1 MTHSDNSKA
10 SGGPSLQQQS
20 SRRSSGRK
28 RSYPSPSSSSS
39 PSTQSDRTLVDD
51 DDTDSSTS
59 IPRAVVQKQRRL
71 NTATMR
77 GNQVSLQRSV
87 PAFLNKL
94 FSMVNDPT
102 TDDMIRWSNDGTSF
116 IVQGHEEFA
125 KVVLPRFYK
134 HNTFASFVRQLNM
147 YDFHKIP
154 HIQQGVLISD
164 SKHEIWEFNN
174 PNFQRG
180 RPDLLTLVARKRN
193 RDRNGSD
200 SQVSLSTIVQDI
212 EQIRRHQSAISAD
225 LHNLRQDNQV
235 LWEESFAAREKH
247 QQHQEVVTK
256 ILQFLMAV
264 FSKDRP
270 PSKVQEQL
278 LSTLLELTTSYQV
291 AAAAAAAAAVA
302 GSSSAGNLIKEAAS
316 LAGMDVSNTTTT
328 TTTTTTPSSGQEEK
342 LYQEPNATTTNGA
355 GMYAYP
361 NSSKLDLLMA
371 ASKALNLSLHEAH
384 YQMPGSSCAQSS
396 TPTPG
401 ISSTS
406 TSTTATDS
414 IKEPSNNGDDYYSR
428 TSTAAASSTTT
439 PFFPSFPG
447 SSAMDAAFGTMP
459 YLPPEPPQLA
469 DMGPVGA
476 PTATIDTATRSVKA
490 ISDEIDD
497 LQSTVESLAN
507 NLGIDPSLLT
517 TSDLMNSPYYSQFT
531 TDYSNMISSATEIER
546 NRLFELARIK
556 DAEAAAHAAA
566 AAASAAHQT
575 PLAARRASSN
585 KVPSPVLRT
594 SINASFD
601 TGRPSVTSAVPIPVP
616 VPVAVPTSVPTAMPQ
631 HAVGVD
637 PMATTTTTAAANM
650 FHNYRI
656 DNETQNNNNTNDNTG
671 DGSSSAETSEP

>member
-1 MTHSDNSKA
+1 M
-10 SGGPSLQQQS
+10 
-20 SRRSSGRK
+20 
-28 RSYPSPSSSSS
+28 
-39 PSTQSDRTLVDD
+39 
-51 DDTDSSTS
+51 
-59 IPRAVVQKQRRL
+59 
-71 NTATMR
+71 
-77 GNQVSLQRSV
+77 
-87 PAFLNKL
+87 
-94 FSMVNDPT
+94 
-102 TDDMIRWSNDGTSF
+102 
-116 IVQGHEEFA
+116 
-125 KVVLPRFYK
+125 VLPRFYK

-278 LSTLLELTTSYQV
+278 LSTLLLELTTSYQV

-328 TTTTTTPSSGQEEK
+328 TPQATSSGQEEK

-371 ASKALNLSLHEAH
+371 ASKALNLSLYEAH
-384 YQMPGSSCAQSS
+384 YHMPGSSCAQSS
-396 TPTPG
+396 TTTPG

-428 TSTAAASSTTT
+428 TSTASNTT

-459 YLPPEPPQLA
+459 YLPPEQPQLA

-531 TDYSNMISSATEIER
+531 TDYSNMISTATEIER
-546 NRLFELARIK
+546 NQLFELARIK
-556 DAEAAAHAAA
+556 DAEAAA
-566 AAASAAHQT
+566 
-575 PLAARRASSN
+575 
-585 KVPSPVLRT
+585 V
-594 SINASFD
+594 
-601 TGRPSVTSAVPIPVP
+601 SV
-616 VPVAVPTSVPTAMPQ
+616 
-631 HAVGVD
+631 
-637 PMATTTTTAAANM
+637 
-650 FHNYRI
+650 
-656 DNETQNNNNTNDNTG
+656 
-671 DGSSSAETSEP
+671 

>member
-1 MTHSDNSKA
+1 MTQSDNSKA
-10 SGGPSLQQQS
+10 SGVPSLQQQS

-59 IPRAVVQKQRRL
+59 ISRSVVQKHRRL
-71 NTATMR
+71 NNASMR

-102 TDDMIRWSNDGTSF
+102 TDDMIRWSSDGTSF

-164 SKHEIWEFNN
+164 AKHEIWEFNN

-212 EQIRRHQSAISAD
+212 EQIRRHQSAISSD

-278 LSTLLELTTSYQV
+278 FSLLELTINSQV

-316 LAGMDVSNTTTT
+316 LAGMDVNDSPLQE
-328 TTTTTTPSSGQEEK
+328 TPSTSRQEDK
-342 LYQEPNATTTNGA
+342 LYQEPNTTTTNGA

-371 ASKALNLSLHEAH
+371 ASKALNMSLHEAH
-384 YQMPGSSCAQSS
+384 YHIPGSSCAQSTPPGTS
-396 TPTPG
+396 TTTDN
-401 ISSTS
+401 IKQSKSEEDDYSRTNTS
-406 TSTTATDS
+406 TS
-414 IKEPSNNGDDYYSR
+414 
-428 TSTAAASSTTT
+428 T
-439 PFFPSFPG
+439 PFFPSFPVP
-447 SSAMDAAFGTMP
+447 SAMEAAFGTMP
-459 YLPPEPPQLA
+459 YLPSEPPQLA
-469 DMGPVGA
+469 DMGTVGA
-476 PTATIDTATRSVKA
+476 PTAMIDTATRSVKA

-517 TSDLMNSPYYSQFT
+517 TSDLMNSPYYNQFT
-531 TDYSNMISSATEIER
+531 TDYSSMISSATDIER
-546 NRLFELARIK
+546 NQLFELARIK
-556 DAEAAAHAAA
+556 DAEAAAHAAQ
-566 AAASAAHQT
+566 QT
-575 PLAARRASSN
+575 PLVARRASSN

-594 SINASFD
+594 STNASFD
-601 TGRPSVTSAVPIPVP
+601 TGRPSLPSAVPIPVP
-616 VPVAVPTSVPTAMPQ
+616 VPVAVPTSVPTATPQ
-631 HAVGVD
+631 HGIGIN
-637 PMATTTTTAAANM
+637 PMATANM

-656 DNETQNNNNTNDNTG
+656 DNNSNGTPNTTNDNTG
-671 DGSSSAETSEP
+671 DGSSSAETSDP